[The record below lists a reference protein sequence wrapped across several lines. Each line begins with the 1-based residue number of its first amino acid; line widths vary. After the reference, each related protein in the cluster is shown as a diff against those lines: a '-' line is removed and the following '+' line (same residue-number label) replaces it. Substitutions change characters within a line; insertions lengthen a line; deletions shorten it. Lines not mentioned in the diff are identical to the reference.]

1 MFEMSYIKD
10 NSCADFSEPLN
21 VTNIQNYNPIYNLF
35 FKLNESNY
43 NNIQLNEQFKL
54 QQIKNRVN
62 HNCFSCELQTSD
74 TSIIT
79 NKDMFIKFS
88 PIIDP
93 TKYLIGKYNTE
104 NDELFSLPSITES
117 NDIISNKKN
126 AYNNSAYTDGFF
138 SFLSSKLLH
147 KHDVLNANDYYGS
160 FIANQKDFRYN
171 VFDDIEYLCESDFF
185 HDNKDVLFTLDE
197 AFYDEADNNDSRNNK
212 KKIQINNN
220 NNISLKSVEA
230 FSDEIYDNIF
240 TSCSTESECINNDDN
255 SKLDE
260 KLVEDISPT
269 EHSLSSINLN
279 KLSNSRGSCKTCS
292 SHSSSCSSRT
302 SVTDNNDNESMS
314 GSDIESLNDMSSC
327 ESDESEEDENIYA
340 YIPDFPVNIIA
351 LEKCTDTLDAYM
363 MDDDVSDKEWSAL
376 LMQVIFT
383 LLIYQKTFS
392 FTHNDLHTNNIMYI
406 ETDRQFMYYNF
417 SGKFYKVPTFGK
429 IWKIID
435 FGRAIYKYNN
445 QVICSD
451 CFGKNGDA
459 DGQYNCEPFFNDSKP
474 RLETNMSFD
483 LCRLGCSLFD
493 FFVDDIVSMKR
504 GKLSPIERIIID
516 WCYDDN
522 NKNILYKKSGE
533 ERYPEFKL
541 YKMIARNVHKHTPEQ
556 QLEHDVF
563 IEFQVT
569 KKKLNSSALKKIMY
583 IDNLPN
589 YSL

>member
-1 MFEMSYIKD
+1 MFEMNYIKD

-54 QQIKNRVN
+54 QRIKKREN
-62 HNCFSCELQTSD
+62 HNCFSCELQASD
-74 TSIIT
+74 ASTIS
-79 NKDMFIKFS
+79 NKEMFIKFS

-93 TKYLIGKYNTE
+93 TKYLIGKYNIE
-104 NDELFSLPSITES
+104 NDDIFSLPSLNES
-117 NDIISNKKN
+117 SNILAEKKN
-126 AYNNSAYTDGFF
+126 TPNNSAYTDGFF

-147 KHDVLNANDYYGS
+147 NHDVLNANDYYGS

-185 HDNKDVLFTLDE
+185 HENKDVLFTLDE

-212 KKIQINNN
+212 KKININN

-230 FSDEIYDNIF
+230 FNDDIYDNMF
-240 TSCSTESECINNDDN
+240 TPSIESENDGNIDETVV
-255 SKLDE
+255 LDAN
-260 KLVEDISPT
+260 IT
-269 EHSLSSINLN
+269 ENTLSVINLN
-279 KLSNSRGSCKTCS
+279 RLSNSRGSYKTCS

-302 SVTDNNDNESMS
+302 SVTDNDSIAC
-314 GSDIESLNDMSSC
+314 SDIESLNDMSSY
-327 ESDESEEDENIYA
+327 ESEGSEEDENIYA

-351 LEKCTDTLDAYM
+351 LEKCTDTLDSYM
-363 MDDDVSDKEWSAL
+363 MDEEVSDKEWAAL

-383 LLIYQKTFS
+383 LLIYQKTFN
-392 FTHNDLHTNNIMYI
+392 FTHNDLHTNNIMYV
-406 ETDRQFMYYNF
+406 ETERQFMYYNF
-417 SGKFYKVPTFGK
+417 DGKFYKIPTFGK

-445 QVICSD
+445 HIICSD

-504 GKLSPIERIIID
+504 SKLSPIERIIVD

-569 KKKLNSSALKKIMY
+569 KKKLNSSAQKKVLY

-589 YSL
+589 YS

>member
-1 MFEMSYIKD
+1 MFEMDYIKD
-10 NSCADFSEPLN
+10 NSCSDFSNPLN
-21 VTNIQNYNPIYNLF
+21 VSTIQNYNPIYKLF
-35 FKLNESNY
+35 FKLSESNY
-43 NNIQLNEQFKL
+43 NNVQLNEQFKL
-54 QQIKNRVN
+54 HTIKGRSN
-62 HNCFSCELQTSD
+62 HNIFSCELQSSD
-74 TSIIT
+74 APTII
-79 NKDMFIKFS
+79 NKEMFIKFS

-93 TKYLIGKYNTE
+93 TKYLIGKYDTA
-104 NDELFSLPSITES
+104 NDDIFSLPSLNES
-117 NDIISNKKN
+117 SDIISEKKN
-126 AYNNSAYTDGFF
+126 ASNNSAYTDGFF

-147 KHDVLNANDYYGS
+147 NHNVLNANDYYGS
-160 FIANQKDFRYN
+160 FTANQIDFRYN

-185 HDNKDVLFTLDE
+185 HENKNVLFTLDE
-197 AFYDEADNNDSRNNK
+197 AFYDEVDNNDSRNNK
-212 KKIQINNN
+212 KKLNINSN
-220 NNISLKSVEA
+220 NNISLKSVED

-240 TSCSTESECINNDDN
+240 TIPNDD
-255 SKLDE
+255 LDNIM
-260 KLVEDISPT
+260 KNASDINIIQDSSIDISSHDDT
-269 EHSLSSINLN
+269 VLSIMNLN
-279 KLSNSRGSCKTCS
+279 NISGSRGSCKTCS

-302 SVTDNNDNESMS
+302 SVTDNNDEHSIS
-314 GSDIESLNDMSSC
+314 CDDIESLNDMSSC
-327 ESDESEEDENIYA
+327 ESEEDENIYA

-383 LLIYQKTFS
+383 LLIYQKTFN

-406 ETDRQFMYYNF
+406 ETDRQFIYYNF
-417 SGKFYKVPTFGK
+417 AGKFYKVPTFGK

-445 QVICSD
+445 HIICSD

-504 GKLSPIERIIID
+504 SKLSNIERIIVD

-541 YKMIARNVHKHTPEQ
+541 YKMIARSVHKHTPEQ

-563 IEFQVT
+563 IEFQT
-569 KKKLNSSALKKIMY
+569 SKKKMNSSALKKVLY
-583 IDNLPN
+583 IDDLPN
-589 YSL
+589 YS

>member
-1 MFEMSYIKD
+1 MFEMNYIKD

-54 QQIKNRVN
+54 QRIKKREN
-62 HNCFSCELQTSD
+62 HNCFSCELQASNASTIS
-74 TSIIT
+74 
-79 NKDMFIKFS
+79 NKEMFIKFS

-93 TKYLIGKYNTE
+93 TKYLIGKYNIE
-104 NDELFSLPSITES
+104 NDDIFSLPSLNES
-117 NDIISNKKN
+117 SNILAEKKN
-126 AYNNSAYTDGFF
+126 TPNNSAYTDGFF

-147 KHDVLNANDYYGS
+147 NHDVLNANDYYGS

-185 HDNKDVLFTLDE
+185 HENKDVLFTLDE

-212 KKIQINNN
+212 KKININN

-230 FSDEIYDNIF
+230 FNDDIYDNMF
-240 TSCSTESECINNDDN
+240 TPSIESENDGNIDETVV
-255 SKLDE
+255 LDAN
-260 KLVEDISPT
+260 IT
-269 EHSLSSINLN
+269 ENTLSVINLN
-279 KLSNSRGSCKTCS
+279 RLSNSRGSYKTCS

-302 SVTDNNDNESMS
+302 SVTDNDSIAC
-314 GSDIESLNDMSSC
+314 SDIESLNDMSSY
-327 ESDESEEDENIYA
+327 ESEGSEEDENIYA

-351 LEKCTDTLDAYM
+351 LEKCTDTLDSYM
-363 MDDDVSDKEWSAL
+363 MDEEVSDKEWAAL

-383 LLIYQKTFS
+383 LLIYQKTFN
-392 FTHNDLHTNNIMYI
+392 FTHNDLHTNNIMYV
-406 ETDRQFMYYNF
+406 ETERQFMYYNF
-417 SGKFYKVPTFGK
+417 DGKFYKIPTFGK

-445 QVICSD
+445 HIICSD

-504 GKLSPIERIIID
+504 SKLSPIERIIVD

-569 KKKLNSSALKKIMY
+569 KKKLNSSAQKKVLY

-589 YSL
+589 YS

>member
-1 MFEMSYIKD
+1 MNYIKD

-43 NNIQLNEQFKL
+43 NNIQLNERFKL
-54 QQIKNRVN
+54 QHIKKREN
-62 HNCFSCELQTSD
+62 HNCFSCELQASD
-74 TSIIT
+74 TSTIS
-79 NKDMFIKFS
+79 NKEMFIKFS

-93 TKYLIGKYNTE
+93 TKYLIGKYNIE
-104 NDELFSLPSITES
+104 NDDLFSLPSLNES
-117 NDIISNKKN
+117 SNILAEKKN
-126 AYNNSAYTDGFF
+126 ASNNSAYTDGFF

-147 KHDVLNANDYYGS
+147 NHDVLNANDYYGS

-212 KKIQINNN
+212 KKININN

-230 FSDEIYDNIF
+230 FNDDIYDNMF
-240 TSCSTESECINNDDN
+240 TPSIESENDSNIDETVILDDN
-255 SKLDE
+255 L
-260 KLVEDISPT
+260 T
-269 EHSLSSINLN
+269 ENALSVINLN
-279 KLSNSRGSCKTCS
+279 RLSNSRGSCKTSS

-302 SVTDNNDNESMS
+302 SVTDNNDNDSIA
-314 GSDIESLNDMSSC
+314 GSDIESLNDMSSY
-327 ESDESEEDENIYA
+327 ESEGSEEDENIYA

-351 LEKCTDTLDAYM
+351 LEKCTDTLDSYM
-363 MDDDVSDKEWSAL
+363 MDEEVSDKEWSAL

-383 LLIYQKTFS
+383 LLIYQKTFN
-392 FTHNDLHTNNIMYI
+392 FTHNDLHTNNIMYV
-406 ETDRQFMYYNF
+406 ETERQFMYYNF
-417 SGKFYKVPTFGK
+417 AGKFYKIPTFGK

-445 QVICSD
+445 HIICSD

-504 GKLSPIERIIID
+504 GKLSPIERIIVD

-569 KKKLNSSALKKIMY
+569 KKKLNSSAQKKVLY

-589 YSL
+589 YS

>member
-1 MFEMSYIKD
+1 MFEMNYIKD

-43 NNIQLNEQFKL
+43 NNIQLNERFKL
-54 QQIKNRVN
+54 QHIKKREN
-62 HNCFSCELQTSD
+62 HNCFSCELQASD
-74 TSIIT
+74 TSTIS
-79 NKDMFIKFS
+79 NKEMFIKFS

-93 TKYLIGKYNTE
+93 TKYLIGKYNIE
-104 NDELFSLPSITES
+104 NDDLFSLPSLNES
-117 NDIISNKKN
+117 SNILAEKKN
-126 AYNNSAYTDGFF
+126 ASNNSAYTDGFF

-147 KHDVLNANDYYGS
+147 NHDVLNANDYYGS

-212 KKIQINNN
+212 KKININN

-230 FSDEIYDNIF
+230 FNDDIYDNMF
-240 TSCSTESECINNDDN
+240 TPSIESENDSNIDETVILDDN
-255 SKLDE
+255 L
-260 KLVEDISPT
+260 T
-269 EHSLSSINLN
+269 ENALSVINLN
-279 KLSNSRGSCKTCS
+279 RLSNSRGSCKTSS

-302 SVTDNNDNESMS
+302 SVTDNNDNDSIA
-314 GSDIESLNDMSSC
+314 GSDIESLNDMSSY
-327 ESDESEEDENIYA
+327 ESEGSEEDENIYA

-351 LEKCTDTLDAYM
+351 LEKCTDTLDSYM
-363 MDDDVSDKEWSAL
+363 MDEEVSDKEWSAL

-383 LLIYQKTFS
+383 LLIYQKTFN
-392 FTHNDLHTNNIMYI
+392 FTHNDLHTNNIMYV
-406 ETDRQFMYYNF
+406 ETERQFMYYNF
-417 SGKFYKVPTFGK
+417 AGKFYKIPTFGK

-445 QVICSD
+445 HIICSD

-504 GKLSPIERIIID
+504 GKLSPIERIIVD

-569 KKKLNSSALKKIMY
+569 KKKLNSSAQKKVLY

-589 YSL
+589 YS

>member
-1 MFEMSYIKD
+1 MFEMNYIKD

-54 QQIKNRVN
+54 QRIKKREN
-62 HNCFSCELQTSD
+62 HNCFSCELQASD
-74 TSIIT
+74 ASTIS
-79 NKDMFIKFS
+79 NKEMFIKFS

-93 TKYLIGKYNTE
+93 TKYLIGKYNIE
-104 NDELFSLPSITES
+104 NDDIFSLPSLNES
-117 NDIISNKKN
+117 SNILAEKKN
-126 AYNNSAYTDGFF
+126 ASNNSAYTDGFF

-147 KHDVLNANDYYGS
+147 NHDVLNANDYYGS

-212 KKIQINNN
+212 KKININN

-230 FSDEIYDNIF
+230 FNDDIYDNMF
-240 TSCSTESECINNDDN
+240 TPSIESENDGN
-255 SKLDE
+255 IDE
-260 KLVEDISPT
+260 TVISDANIT
-269 EHSLSSINLN
+269 ENTLSVINLN
-279 KLSNSRGSCKTCS
+279 RLSNSRGSYKTCS

-302 SVTDNNDNESMS
+302 SVTDNDSIAC
-314 GSDIESLNDMSSC
+314 SDIESLNDMSSY
-327 ESDESEEDENIYA
+327 ESEGSEEDENIYA

-351 LEKCTDTLDAYM
+351 LEKCTDTLDSYM
-363 MDDDVSDKEWSAL
+363 MDEEVSDKEWAAL

-383 LLIYQKTFS
+383 LLIYQKTFN
-392 FTHNDLHTNNIMYI
+392 FTHNDLHTNNIMYV
-406 ETDRQFMYYNF
+406 ETERQFMYYNF
-417 SGKFYKVPTFGK
+417 DGKFYKIPTFGK

-445 QVICSD
+445 HIICSD

-504 GKLSPIERIIID
+504 GKLSPIERIIVD

-569 KKKLNSSALKKIMY
+569 KKKLNSSAQKKVLY

-589 YSL
+589 YS

>member
-1 MFEMSYIKD
+1 MFELDYIKD
-10 NSCADFSEPLN
+10 NICTDFSNPLN
-21 VTNIQNYNPIYNLF
+21 VSNIQNYNPIYKLF
-35 FKLNESNY
+35 FKLSESNY

-54 QQIKNRVN
+54 QKIKSRNN
-62 HNCFSCELQTSD
+62 HNIFSCELQSSD
-74 TSIIT
+74 APTII
-79 NKDMFIKFS
+79 NKEMFIKFS

-93 TKYLIGKYNTE
+93 TKYLIGKYDTT
-104 NDELFSLPSITES
+104 NDEIFSLPSLNESSDIITE
-117 NDIISNKKN
+117 KKN
-126 AYNNSAYTDGFF
+126 ASNNSAYTDGFF

-147 KHDVLNANDYYGS
+147 NHNVLNANDYYGS
-160 FIANQKDFRYN
+160 FTANQADFRYN

-185 HDNKDVLFTLDE
+185 HDNKNVLFTLDE

-212 KKIQINNN
+212 KKLNINSN

-230 FSDEIYDNIF
+230 FNDEIYDNIF
-240 TSCSTESECINNDDN
+240 TSPNND
-255 SKLDE
+255 S
-260 KLVEDISPT
+260 EDIIEGTSDVNL
-269 EHSLSSINLN
+269 EHDSSIDITSTDDTVLSIMNLKN
-279 KLSNSRGSCKTCS
+279 LSGSRGSCKTTS

-302 SVTDNNDNESMS
+302 SVTDNNDNRSLC
-314 GSDIESLNDMSSC
+314 GSDIESLDDMSSC
-327 ESDESEEDENIYA
+327 ESEEDENIYA

-376 LMQVIFT
+376 IMQVIFT
-383 LLIYQKTFS
+383 LLIYQKTFN

-417 SGKFYKVPTFGK
+417 AGKFYKIPTFGK

-445 QVICSD
+445 HIICSD

-504 GKLSPIERIIID
+504 GKLSPIERIIVD

-522 NKNILYKKSGE
+522 SKNILYKKSGE

-556 QLEHDVF
+556 QLEHELF
-563 IEFQVT
+563 IDFQTT
-569 KKKLNSSALKKIMY
+569 KKKLNSNAQKKVLY
-583 IDNLPN
+583 IDDLPN
-589 YSL
+589 YA